1 MLRRVRFVCRNPK
14 VGCVFRDHGGVSFHR
29 LARTPSPRRSELHR
43 LRPRPRAQL
52 FHQAHRRHRALDCES
67 SFRVPSSG
75 SRAFR
80 RRRDFRRSNR
90 QRTSVARLRS
100 LFSTPR
106 TRRHGPRRRKNDA
119 DGRRISRRQTHSA
132 HNPGGLAPR
141 KRPGRGGNSR
151 QAQRIRLRVA
161 FWNIPRNGGN
171 TGGLFRHASRK
182 LVPIVADG
190 AIRINIVLTLA
201 LLPGRI
207 PAPPAFNL
215 GYAIGLFAILLLS
228 SVLFFVLI
236 RKMLREGS
244 RSPSGDWT
252 GPKTDVAN
260 PSAFMAAS
268 MQGVIE
274 KLRTQEK
281 ELARLH
287 LLAQERAQESE
298 RLTEEVTRNMPTGLL
313 LVNATGAISTT
324 NPAAEE
330 ALGIRALRYR
340 SYKDILGPESEL
352 TQMLT
357 ACIRDG
363 KTFQRGEIEHL
374 TSDGS
379 VRNLGVTI
387 SPIYRGARASSKS
400 GVAEGVANTPHAPN
414 APGAKDA
421 HAQDM
426 KISGALCL
434 MSDLT
439 ELTALQK
446 QIRWKENLAALG
458 EMSAGIAHEFK
469 NSLATISGYA
479 QMIRSETTP
488 GDVRESSER
497 ILEQTRALTHVV
509 TEFLRFAK
517 PLEICYETVPMQ
529 TVVEKV
535 AEELHETIPQC
546 AVEFEGTF
554 QDLPGDEALLR
565 QALLNL
571 ARNGAESALT
581 ASTAPRV
588 TISGTIEE
596 LGGRKWQRICVA
608 DDGPGIPETDLP
620 KIFLPFYTTKSEGTG
635 LGLAV
640 VQKVALQHGGSIE
653 GRNRQ
658 GGGAEF
664 LLWLPLRQD
673 PAPSTVATRAARI

>member
-1 MLRRVRFVCRNPK
+1 MTKQNPFMLAVIAPIAHHRISVLPYNFGFAAGLVAFLCAGALVLIYMLRK
-14 VGCVFRDHGGVSFHR
+14 
-29 LARTPSPRRSELHR
+29 
-43 LRPRPRAQL
+43 
-52 FHQAHRRHRALDCES
+52 
-67 SFRVPSSG
+67 
-75 SRAFR
+75 
-80 RRRDFRRSNR
+80 
-90 QRTSVARLRS
+90 
-100 LFSTPR
+100 
-106 TRRHGPRRRKNDA
+106 
-119 DGRRISRRQTHSA
+119 
-132 HNPGGLAPR
+132 
-141 KRPGRGGNSR
+141 
-151 QAQRIRLRVA
+151 
-161 FWNIPRNGGN
+161 
-171 TGGLFRHASRK
+171 
-182 LVPIVADG
+182 
-190 AIRINIVLTLA
+190 
-201 LLPGRI
+201 
-207 PAPPAFNL
+207 
-215 GYAIGLFAILLLS
+215 Y
-228 SVLFFVLI
+228 
-236 RKMLREGS
+236 LREES
-244 RSPSGDWT
+244 RGKKQDWSNPISDT
-252 GPKTDVAN
+252 EN
-260 PSAFMAAS
+260 PSAFVAAS

-274 KLRTQEK
+274 KLRAQEK

-313 LVNATGAISTT
+313 LVNAMGAISST

-330 ALGIRALRYR
+330 ALGIKPLRYR
-340 SYKDILGPESEL
+340 SYKEILGADSDL
-352 TQMLT
+352 TRMLT

-363 KTFQRGEIEHL
+363 KTFQRGEIEHM
-374 TSDGS
+374 TSDGA

-387 SPIYRGARASSKS
+387 SPIYRTARASTKAS
-400 GVAEGVANTPHAPN
+400 A
-414 APGAKDA
+414 DA
-421 HAQDM
+421 ALPQPQEL
-426 KISGALCL
+426 KVSGALCL

-479 QMIRSETTP
+479 QMIRSEAKP

-497 ILEQTRALTHVV
+497 ILDQTRALTHVV

-535 AEELHETIPQC
+535 AEELRETIPVC
-546 AVEFEGTF
+546 TVVIEGAF
-554 QDLPGDEALLR
+554 QELPGDEALLR

-571 ARNGAESALT
+571 ARNGAEAAKTVSK
-581 ASTAPRV
+581 SPNV
-588 TISGTIEE
+588 TMSGTIEE

-608 DDGPGIPETDLP
+608 DDGPGIPEADLP

-640 VQKVALQHGGSIE
+640 VQKVALQHGGTIE
-653 GRNRQ
+653 ARNRA

-673 PAPSTVATRAARI
+673 PLPSTIATQAARI

>member
-1 MLRRVRFVCRNPK
+1 MT
-14 VGCVFRDHGGVSFHR
+14 
-29 LARTPSPRRSELHR
+29 TPVHLHTAPA
-43 LRPRPRAQL
+43 LPFNMGFAVALVVVL
-52 FHQAHRRHRALDCES
+52 FAAL
-67 SFRVPSSG
+67 V
-75 SRAFR
+75 
-80 RRRDFRRSNR
+80 
-90 QRTSVARLRS
+90 V
-100 LFSTPR
+100 
-106 TRRHGPRRRKNDA
+106 
-119 DGRRISRRQTHSA
+119 
-132 HNPGGLAPR
+132 
-141 KRPGRGGNSR
+141 
-151 QAQRIRLRVA
+151 VA
-161 FWNIPRNGGN
+161 F
-171 TGGLFRHASRK
+171 LLRK
-182 LVPIVADG
+182 FMRDQAR
-190 AIRINIVLTLA
+190 ANQ
-201 LLPGRI
+201 
-207 PAPPAFNL
+207 
-215 GYAIGLFAILLLS
+215 
-228 SVLFFVLI
+228 
-236 RKMLREGS
+236 E
-244 RSPSGDWT
+244 DWST
-252 GPKTDVAN
+252 PKTDVEN

-313 LVNATGAISTT
+313 LVNATGAISST
-324 NPAAEE
+324 NPAAEA
-330 ALGIRALRYR
+330 ALGIRTLRYR
-340 SYKDILGPESEL
+340 SYKEILGAESEL

-374 TSDGS
+374 TSEGAI
-379 VRNLGVTI
+379 RNLGVTI
-387 SPIYRGARASSKS
+387 SPIYRAARASGKS
-400 GVAEGVANTPHAPN
+400 GAAGNLAHAPHV
-414 APGAKDA
+414 KDL

-581 ASTAPRV
+581 TSKTPHVA
-588 TISGTIEE
+588 ISGTIEE

-673 PAPSTVATRAARI
+673 PTPSTVATRAARI

>member
-1 MLRRVRFVCRNPK
+1 MIAMIAPITTHPTPVLPYN
-14 VGCVFRDHGGVSFHR
+14 VGFAVALVVFLSAGVLVMIF
-29 LARTPSPRRSELHR
+29 LARKF
-43 LRPRPRAQL
+43 LRDQ
-52 FHQAHRRHRALDCES
+52 
-67 SFRVPSSG
+67 
-75 SRAFR
+75 SRGVK
-80 RRRDFRRSNR
+80 
-90 QRTSVARLRS
+90 Q
-100 LFSTPR
+100 
-106 TRRHGPRRRKNDA
+106 
-119 DGRRISRRQTHSA
+119 
-132 HNPGGLAPR
+132 
-141 KRPGRGGNSR
+141 
-151 QAQRIRLRVA
+151 
-161 FWNIPRNGGN
+161 
-171 TGGLFRHASRK
+171 
-182 LVPIVADG
+182 
-190 AIRINIVLTLA
+190 
-201 LLPGRI
+201 
-207 PAPPAFNL
+207 
-215 GYAIGLFAILLLS
+215 
-228 SVLFFVLI
+228 
-236 RKMLREGS
+236 
-244 RSPSGDWT
+244 DW
-252 GPKTDVAN
+252 AN
-260 PSAFMAAS
+260 PIPDPENASAFMAAS

-274 KLRTQEK
+274 KLRAQEK

-313 LVNATGAISTT
+313 LVNATGAITST

-330 ALGIRALRYR
+330 ALGIKTLRYR
-340 SYKDILGPESEL
+340 SYKEILGAESDL
-352 TQMLT
+352 TKMLT

-374 TSDGS
+374 TSEGA

-387 SPIYRGARASSKS
+387 SPIYRTMRASTKPS
-400 GVAEGVANTPHAPN
+400 AEATP
-414 APGAKDA
+414 
-421 HAQDM
+421 AQLQEL
-426 KISGALCL
+426 KVSGALCL

-479 QMIRSETTP
+479 QMIRSEAKP

-497 ILEQTRALTHVV
+497 ILDQTRALTHVV

-529 TVVEKV
+529 NVVEKV
-535 AEELHETIPQC
+535 AEELRETIPTC
-546 AVEFEGTF
+546 TVVVEGAF
-554 QDLPGDEALLR
+554 QELPGDEALLR

-571 ARNGAESALT
+571 ARNGAEAAKTTSK
-581 ASTAPRV
+581 APQV
-588 TISGTIEE
+588 TMSGTIEE

-608 DDGPGIPETDLP
+608 DDGPGIPDADLP
-620 KIFLPFYTTKSEGTG
+620 KIFLHFYTTKSEGTG

-653 GRNRQ
+653 ARNRP

-673 PAPSTVATRAARI
+673 PLPSTIATQAARI